1 MLKPT
6 KVYVRHPVRIVLQ
19 HPVLR
24 LGLTIKV
31 DREYGAG
38 DFIVYVEEFG
48 GIATNAKSRR
58 EALDQTAD
66 MILVEFEC
74 YRKIRR
80 RLPLTAAH
88 ARRITVALKL
98 FLATKGK
105 RLRVSNR
112 EARRND
118 PDDDGPEA
126 DRKDYLFSRLAELE
140 GGDFITLDEFRARR
154 HDGT

>member
-1 MLKPT
+1 
-6 KVYVRHPVRIVLQ
+6 VRIVLP

-31 DREYGAG
+31 DREYGTG

-48 GIATNAKSRR
+48 GIATNAKSGR

-80 RLPLTAAH
+80 RLPLTAVSAIVPIGPKGFIR
-88 ARRITVALKL
+88 ASYITYY
-98 FLATKGK
+98 TQH
-105 RLRVSNR
+105 SNR
-112 EARRND
+112 TVDLDMANSHDRGNTFPVNRIARVTR
-118 PDDDGPEA
+118 
-126 DRKDYLFSRLAELE
+126 
-140 GGDFITLDEFRARR
+140 
-154 HDGT
+154 